1 MKKFTNILFLFVLI
15 TAAKVSQSQP
25 CKPDTA
31 FPGTQGILPAELEKT
46 IVNVPYTAIIKYK
59 APADTNATVA
69 GAVVKVTVDSLRITE
84 VIGLPANFSYAC
96 HNANCM
102 ILGGTVG
109 CAKISGT
116 ATPAQVGTYPLKVVV
131 KLRGRFPFFGLPI
144 QIPESLQYDTNTRYA
159 IVIGYNTGLRKL
171 QASSPMV
178 LYPNPSTGHIQITLG
193 SAMKEE
199 GVIEVR
205 DLSGRSVHRAKLEHY
220 DTDLDLSHLPKGL
233 YLLEV
238 SAIQGNYRSKLQLE

>member
-1 MKKFTNILFLFVLI
+1 MKNFTNILFLFILI
-15 TAAKVSQSQP
+15 TAAKISQAQP
-25 CKPDTA
+25 CMPDTA

-46 IVNVPYTAIIKYK
+46 IVNVPYTAIIQYK

-84 VIGLPANFSYAC
+84 VIGLPANFTYAC

-102 ILGGTVG
+102 ILGGKVG
-109 CAKISGT
+109 CAKITGT

-131 KLRGRFPFFGLPI
+131 KLRGRFPLFGLPI

-159 IVIGYNTGLRKL
+159 IVIGYNTGLRTL

-178 LYPNPSTGHIQITLG
+178 LYPNPSNGHVQITLG
-193 SAMKEE
+193 SAIKEE
-199 GVIEVR
+199 GIIEVR
-205 DLSGRSVHRAKLEHY
+205 DLSGRSVYRAKMEY
-220 DTDLDLSHLPKGL
+220 FDKVLDLSHLPKGL

-238 SAIQGNYRSKLQLE
+238 NAIQGNYRSRLRLD